1 MPATWRMRGW
11 NALLGLLLVVVA
23 TAADAQPVQLLSFEA
38 IPVAQIA
45 LPKAKDAPY
54 AQKEDVARTVADQLV
69 PAILRAAG
77 IDSGAA
83 RTQVFPGGYLMR
95 TDPALQTRVAATEAV
110 AGRLAAALGYVLR
123 QGSVLVSDLAARDG
137 DQLQVTLRFPA
148 RSLTS
153 ERAQA
158 FFAKAAQLDKGLG
171 GGYSALG
178 DAMVFINL
186 RGADG
191 KPMSGLDDD
200 RFLALMKQ
208 ACEGFQDCAA
218 DGSGKIRSK
227 LVANDW
233 KTAPNGETYA
243 KALSDVLP
251 ELERLR
257 QRHTAMIDDAATKN
271 GWK

>member
-1 MPATWRMRGW
+1 MTQLMRRW
-11 NALLGLLLVVVA
+11 PALLSFVLLVLA
-23 TAADAQPVQLLSFEA
+23 TAAASAQPVQLLSYEA
-38 IPVAQIA
+38 IPSAQIA

-54 AQKEDVARTVADQLV
+54 AQKQAVAQAVADQLV

-77 IDSGAA
+77 IDSGSA
-83 RTQVFPGGYLMR
+83 RTQVYPGGYEVR
-95 TDPALQTRVAATEAV
+95 TDPALQTRVATAPEQAD
-110 AGRLAAALGYVLR
+110 RLAAALGYVLR
-123 QGSVLVSDLAARDG
+123 QGSVLVSDLAAKDG
-137 DQLQVTLRFPA
+137 DQFQVTLRFPN
-148 RSLTS
+148 RSLGA

-191 KPMSGLDDD
+191 KPFGGLDDD

-208 ACEGFQDCAA
+208 ACEGFTDCAV
-218 DGSGKIRSK
+218 DGSGKIRAK
-227 LVANDW
+227 LVGNDW
-233 KTAPNGETYA
+233 KTAPNGEAYA
-243 KALSDVLP
+243 KLVPDAVP
-251 ELERLR
+251 ELNRLR
-257 QRHTAMIDDAATKN
+257 QRHTAMIEDAAAKN